1 MRSSGIVKESVGNAI
16 VVNSLGEE
24 TRLSA
29 GDILNIGDTV
39 RTSFS
44 SDKLVISFGLNDVI
58 LTGED
63 SLKIDQSVIIT
74 QSFGEESNLQLDS
87 IQKAILEIQN
97 FESSE
102 ETATSLLS
110 NDDNDEYGSTVTQVA
125 KDDIHEDKTEIYSG
139 LDSSKS
145 DFEDKS
151 NFSKYSDEIKKFNLD
166 MLNTGSD
173 ELDIKAVVT
182 SAKNNGYSIASI
194 ADDATLDLSKVGN
207 LDKAMRS
214 VAKTEFDDSSKLGNV
229 STKDMLD
236 INDKQEEN
244 VIKIDSRNGESASA
258 SDTPKDD
265 SLSFKNNDKYEKFDT
280 ATESGNTVS
289 IKIENDLQVDI

>member
-29 GDILNIGDTV
+29 GDALNIGDTV

-44 SDKLVISFGLNDVI
+44 SDKLVISFGLNDVT

-125 KDDIHEDKTEIYSG
+125 KDAMHEDKTEIYSG

-166 MLNTGSD
+166 MLNTGSG

-207 LDKAMRS
+207 LDKAIRS
-214 VAKTEFDDSSKLGNV
+214 VAKTEFDDSSKLENV

-244 VIKIDSRNGESASA
+244 VIKIDSRNGESAST